1 MRGSP
6 PPPPRHLGTPQND
19 RPNRRC
25 RRRPRLSNP
34 LPPHDDNNHK
44 QRKQFVY
51 LREAFCPALDDE
63 VGVLARTYGVDT
75 GGPGRPRELHVSYA
89 LVPAWG

>member
-1 MRGSP
+1 MEFFTG
-6 PPPPRHLGTPQND
+6 LFEFGG
-19 RPNRRC
+19 RR
-25 RRRPRLSNP
+25 RRRPRNDDKLTPPARSKNP
-34 LPPHDDNNHK
+34 NSPKTKNN
-44 QRKQFVY
+44 QQFVY

-63 VGVLARTYGVDT
+63 VGVLARTYGVDA